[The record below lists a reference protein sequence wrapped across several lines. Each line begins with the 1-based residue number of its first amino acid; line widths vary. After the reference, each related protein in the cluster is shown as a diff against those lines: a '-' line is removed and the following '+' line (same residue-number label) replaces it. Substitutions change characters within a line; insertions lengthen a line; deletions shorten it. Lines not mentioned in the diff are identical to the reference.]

1 MAVHHHSHLVSGE
14 THTSR
19 KKWTHYFWE
28 FLMLFLAVF
37 CGFLAENIREH
48 RIENERA
55 RQYAMSLAEEIA
67 GDTTELSRTIAYY
80 EDKTGNIDT
89 LIKLM
94 NGNIKEIPGGTL
106 YYYAGNSMASNY
118 MIFNKTTL
126 EQLINSGVLRYFTN
140 RALIK
145 TIGEYDQAIKKIEAT
160 ENSSA
165 NILLE
170 TRKLQFKIFDARFKS
185 VYQTSYYVTDADSIR
200 VLKNMQIP
208 LLTYDPNILSEFAN
222 WIYMR
227 RANLTMNVNI
237 RYSNIKIKAR
247 ELLQMLKD
255 EYNLNED

>member
-1 MAVHHHSHLVSGE
+1 MEVHAH
-14 THTSR
+14 THTAR

-48 RIENERA
+48 KIEHQRA
-55 RQYAMSLAEEIA
+55 KQYAMSLAEEIA
-67 GDTTELSRTIAYY
+67 GDTAELSRTIAYY
-80 EDKTGNIDT
+80 KDKTGNIDT

-94 NGNIKEIPGGTL
+94 NGNIQEIPGGTL

-118 MIFNKTTL
+118 MIFNRTTL
-126 EQLINSGVLRYFTN
+126 EQLINSGVLRYFTK

-145 TIGEYDQAIKKIEAT
+145 TIGEYDQDIKKIEAT
-160 ENSSA
+160 ENLSA

-170 TRKLQFKIFDARFKS
+170 TRKLQFKIFDAKFKS
-185 VYQTSYYVTDADSIR
+185 VYQSSYYVTDADSIR
-200 VLKNMQIP
+200 MLKNMQIP
-208 LLTYDPNILSEFAN
+208 LLTYDPKILSEFAS

-227 RANLTMNVNI
+227 RANLSMNVNV
-237 RYSNIKIKAR
+237 RYTHIQLKAR